1 MPVSDLDLTT
11 VIEDSLTDAEI
22 PSEPLE
28 ADAPVSTPTDD
39 LDLAP
44 EATEAPEE
52 AVAEAAPVDG
62 EPKKKNQWEDFD
74 KKFGLD
80 PTYPNSGR
88 ENRIPYSRVK
98 KIAQKAV
105 RDAKKEWESEFTP
118 KTQEYETKLK
128 DYESKLTRYTN
139 LDKVMSSDPERF
151 LTMLSKVPAYQ
162 QFFAAVEAAFEASS
176 NQPQAP
182 AQAQPAAQDL
192 DDMPQPDQRLSDGSM
207 VYSMDGLKQLNAWNR
222 EQARK
227 ETLAEVE
234 KKFGPIE
241 SEWQAH
247 KRIESL
253 RPVVNAQI
261 EEARTWEGFG
271 DNEAEIVQ
279 ALKNDQ
285 RLSLEGAYRKVV
297 LPKLKSAW
305 EQEKTRL
312 VPERNKLREEILAEI
327 KSAPRSTAVPSVSSK
342 ATPSSGPKSL
352 EDIIT
357 EQIQQLKR

>member
-1 MPVSDLDLTT
+1 
-11 VIEDSLTDAEI
+11 
-22 PSEPLE
+22 
-28 ADAPVSTPTDD
+28 
-39 LDLAP
+39 
-44 EATEAPEE
+44 
-52 AVAEAAPVDG
+52 
-62 EPKKKNQWEDFD
+62 
-74 KKFGLD
+74 
-80 PTYPNSGR
+80 
-88 ENRIPYSRVK
+88 
-98 KIAQKAV
+98 
-105 RDAKKEWESEFTP
+105 
-118 KTQEYETKLK
+118 
-128 DYESKLTRYTN
+128 
-139 LDKVMSSDPERF
+139 
-151 LTMLSKVPAYQ
+151 
-162 QFFAAVEAAFEASS
+162 
-176 NQPQAP
+176 
-182 AQAQPAAQDL
+182 
-192 DDMPQPDQRLSDGSM
+192 
-207 VYSMDGLKQLNAWNR
+207 MDGLKQLNAWNR